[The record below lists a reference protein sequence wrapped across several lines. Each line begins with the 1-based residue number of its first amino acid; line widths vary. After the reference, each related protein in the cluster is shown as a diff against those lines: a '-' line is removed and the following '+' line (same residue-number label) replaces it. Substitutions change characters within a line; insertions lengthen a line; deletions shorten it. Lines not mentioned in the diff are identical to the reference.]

1 MLGCRFPLGLCDI
14 TLVAS
19 APTSD
24 HLRASN
30 HNAYMMILC
39 DVENQ
44 HDYSHCEGM
53 RSKAERHSDD
63 AGKAVRDIRRATT
76 MTTHGCSR

>member
-1 MLGCRFPLGLCDI
+1 MIPVQGIGELLGCQFPQGLCDN
-14 TLVAS
+14 TLVVS

-24 HLRASN
+24 HLGASN

-44 HDYSHCEGM
+44 HDYSHCEGEP
-53 RSKAERHSDD
+53 SKAYLQST
-63 AGKAVRDIRRATT
+63 GPC
-76 MTTHGCSR
+76 G